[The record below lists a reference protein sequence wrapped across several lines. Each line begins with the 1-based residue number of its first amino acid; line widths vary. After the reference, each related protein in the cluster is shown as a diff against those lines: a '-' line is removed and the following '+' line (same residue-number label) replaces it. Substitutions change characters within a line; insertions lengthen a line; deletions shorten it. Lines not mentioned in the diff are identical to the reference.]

1 MNLIDLIQPI
11 FELTFTFILG
21 SLIFLGFRAIQS
33 HWSDIPDVEI
43 VTHSFEKGKTEYTE
57 PPRPHS
63 KTFGDFLQLALMSTP
78 NRQKKLTQVFSLL
91 IQEYIEIGE
100 HNGKYSENLTL
111 LINNPNQWLQDQH
124 DHIKRTNLS
133 RKRYTSDILYERFI
147 EILIEVQD
155 LLGIPLLS
163 EIE

>member
-21 SLIFLGFRAIQS
+21 SLVFLGFRAIYK
-33 HWSDIPDVEI
+33 HWSDINEQQV
-43 VTHSFEKGKTEYTE
+43 VSYTFKKGKTEYIE

-91 IQEYIEIGE
+91 IQENIEIGE
-100 HNGKYSENLTL
+100 HTGKYSENLIL
-111 LINNPNQWLQDQH
+111 LVNDPNKWLLDQH
-124 DHIKRTNLS
+124 NQISRTNLS
-133 RKRYTSDILYERFI
+133 RERYTSDILYEQFI
-147 EILIEVQD
+147 QILIEVQE
-155 LLGIPLLS
+155 LLGVTLLS
-163 EIE
+163 EME